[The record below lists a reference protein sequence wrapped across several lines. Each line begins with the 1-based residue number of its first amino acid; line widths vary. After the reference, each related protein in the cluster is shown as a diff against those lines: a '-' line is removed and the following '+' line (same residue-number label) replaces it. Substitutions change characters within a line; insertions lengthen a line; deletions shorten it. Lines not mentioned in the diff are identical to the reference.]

1 MRRGHVHGSV
11 STLWRKT
18 LAHKVK
24 PIPCVCNRL
33 ACITLDINDNYKI
46 LIINRYMPNDNYR
59 VNDVDAEFDEI
70 VYYIEQMY
78 AKMANDV
85 NDVILVG
92 DLSIDLVRNNAHTKC
107 LSDISERLDYTLERI
122 IKKQIMSIHVCM
134 KELIIN
140 QILFVM
146 CYLFYY
152 MNV

>member
-1 MRRGHVHGSV
+1 
-11 STLWRKT
+11 
-18 LAHKVK
+18 
-24 PIPCVCNRL
+24 
-33 ACITLDINDNYKI
+33 
-46 LIINRYMPNDNYR
+46 MPNDNYR